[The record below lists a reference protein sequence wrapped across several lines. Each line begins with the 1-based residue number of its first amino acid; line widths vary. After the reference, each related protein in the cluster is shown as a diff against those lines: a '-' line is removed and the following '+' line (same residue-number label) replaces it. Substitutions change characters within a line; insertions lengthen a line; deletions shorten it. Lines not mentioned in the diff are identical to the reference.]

1 VLPLL
6 LLSAAFSYAVFQKGG
21 VWSQDW
27 NIFLLILGLLALFY
41 RPRTPVPRLEPWLR
55 WPLILLPCY
64 AAFQLLPLPIPLLRI
79 LSPARAE
86 IQAALGGSFAPL
98 SVVPVATLHHFI
110 RISACVAAFLLLR
123 QLAHRF
129 SGRPWTLAYPIIL
142 IASLEAAL
150 GLAQQPEAHG
160 TYVSRNHYAGLLEMS
175 LGFPVA
181 YALACGS
188 NLLVGA
194 LTACASLSAAA
205 LILLAI
211 IHSQSRMGFIAALFS
226 LFVMALLALPFRKWT
241 ALALAAA
248 LVLLAFIYLPPDQL
262 IARFAD
268 LASTDEISGDT
279 RAHIWSDTLRLI
291 AAYPVFGCGLGGYH
305 SAFLRYKQV
314 APASTVDFAHNDY
327 LQFLAELG
335 IIGFAIAA
343 ALILSVLFLTLR
355 ALSKHTTRQG
365 RALALASIGGLA
377 AILLHSLVD
386 FNLYVPAN
394 ALLMTWIAALAAT
407 LMFSSRPL
415 PAPRVIEVKA
425 VATG

>member
-1 VLPLL
+1 
-6 LLSAAFSYAVFQKGG
+6 
-21 VWSQDW
+21 
-27 NIFLLILGLLALFY
+27 
-41 RPRTPVPRLEPWLR
+41 
-55 WPLILLPCY
+55 
-64 AAFQLLPLPIPLLRI
+64 
-79 LSPARAE
+79 
-86 IQAALGGSFAPL
+86 
-98 SVVPVATLHHFI
+98 
-110 RISACVAAFLLLR
+110 
-123 QLAHRF
+123 
-129 SGRPWTLAYPIIL
+129 
-142 IASLEAAL
+142 
-150 GLAQQPEAHG
+150 
-160 TYVSRNHYAGLLEMS
+160 
-175 LGFPVA
+175 
-181 YALACGS
+181 
-188 NLLVGA
+188 
-194 LTACASLSAAA
+194 
-205 LILLAI
+205 
-211 IHSQSRMGFIAALFS
+211 
-226 LFVMALLALPFRKWT
+226 MALLALPFRKWT

-262 IARFAD
+262 IARFAG

-279 RAHIWSDTLRLI
+279 RVQIWSETLRLI